1 MSSLAITSGRLT
13 MVRRRAATSLLDTC
27 QIGVRSSGNFGDPSG
42 TASYSYGSAIA
53 CGVDL
58 SGQSESADG
67 AQAPQADA
75 TITLPHGTTVTAADR
90 IKVTYRLGADVTDL
104 EYTISGTPR
113 HGLYGLVCA
122 CQLVTGTSGR

>member
-13 MVRRRAATSLLDTC
+13 MVRRRAATSLLDIC
-27 QIGVRSSGNFGDPSG
+27 QIGVKSGGAWGADPGDK
-42 TASYSYGSAIA
+42 TWTYGSAIA

-113 HGLYGLVCA
+113 HGLYGLVCV